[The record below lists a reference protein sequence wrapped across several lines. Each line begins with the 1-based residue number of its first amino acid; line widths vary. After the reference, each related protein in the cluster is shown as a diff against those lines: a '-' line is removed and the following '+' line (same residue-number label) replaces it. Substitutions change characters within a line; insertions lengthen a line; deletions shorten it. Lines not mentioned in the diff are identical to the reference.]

1 MDKIMRGKMRKL
13 LFVLGLFISG
23 IAYAA
28 PSNTVSIPN
37 SFTANTTIQSAQVND
52 DFNEVSNKY
61 NAHSHSDITQLGTI
75 TAGIWSG
82 TPVTTQ
88 FGGTGQDFS
97 AVASGAVMYFN
108 GTGTTTTLAKGAS
121 GSILYLNGLTQQL
134 DWLAQ
139 GSNGQVLRSNGAKAN
154 PSFSNS
160 GKVVQVVNTQS
171 GAVST
176 TATVLPS
183 DDTIPQITEGAE
195 FMTRTITPTS
205 ATNILRI
212 DVVIYVSHS
221 ADTICTA
228 ALFQDAIADA
238 LAAGFEYTGT
248 AQANLPQV
256 LTFTHFMTSG
266 TTSAITFRV
275 RAGGSDPGTLT
286 VNGRSTLRLYGGI
299 TLSSITVTEY
309 LP

>member
-160 GKVVQVVNTQS
+160 GKVVQVVSTQS
-171 GAVST
+171 GTNAQGAVSIP
-176 TATVLPS
+176 V
-183 DDTIPQITEGAE
+183 DDTIPQIAEGTE
-195 FMTRTITPTS
+195 FMTRSITPTS
-205 ATNILRI
+205 ASNLLKI
-212 DVVIYVSHS
+212 DVTFVYYGQNGVYISV
-221 ADTICTA
+221 
-228 ALFQDAIADA
+228 ALFQDATADA
-238 LAAGFEYTGT
+238 LDAKFSLVPAGGNYGT
-248 AQANLPQV
+248 MSYSY
-256 LTFTHFMTSG
+256 FMTAG
-266 TTSAITFRV
+266 TTASTTFRV
-275 RAGGSDPGTLT
+275 RAGTNNASAMGINGSPGGP
-286 VNGRSTLRLYGGI
+286 VFGGVCN
-299 TLSSITVTEY
+299 SSITVTEY